1 MTKYYHIMRKLIFLL
16 TAGIIFNTISGQES
30 NKIILLKP
38 DKTKGVSVMQA
49 FDVRASVREWSP
61 QKLSLQE
68 LSDLL
73 WAANGINR
81 PEEGKRTAP
90 SAMNAQDIDI
100 YAFMEEGIYFY
111 DAKLHILNPVAAG
124 NYMDLPGKTDAPV
137 NLVLVSDVSRFR
149 AGTDSLKLIW
159 ASMDCGIVS
168 QNIALFCAGTGLKTR
183 PRAGFPGLSRIRELL
198 QLKNTQ
204 LILLNHPVGYGKE

>member
-1 MTKYYHIMRKLIFLL
+1 MKKLISLL
-16 TAGIIFNTISGQES
+16 TGILVFTLVTGQETDT
-30 NKIILLKP
+30 IVLLQP
-38 DKTKGVSVMQA
+38 DKTKGLPLMQA
-49 FDVRASVREWSP
+49 FNARASVREWSQ
-61 QKLSLQE
+61 QKLSSQE

-81 PEEGKRTAP
+81 PEEGKRTAA

-100 YAFMEEGIYFY
+100 FAFMEEGIYFY
-111 DAKLHILNPVAAG
+111 DARQHALNPVVTG

-137 NLVLVSDVSRFR
+137 NLVLVSDISRFR
-149 AGTDSLKLIW
+149 SGTDSLKLIW

-183 PRAGFPGLSRIRELL
+183 PRAGFPGAAKIRELL
-198 QLKNTQ
+198 KLKDTQ
-204 LILLNHPVGYGKE
+204 YLLLNHPVGYEKK

>member
-1 MTKYYHIMRKLIFLL
+1 MKIVGFSFCFLL
-16 TAGIIFNTISGQES
+16 ICNSFTGQEPGT
-30 NKIILLKP
+30 IILPKP
-38 DKTKGVSVMQA
+38 DKTRGLPIMQA
-49 FDVRASVREWSP
+49 FDARASVREWSS
-61 QKLSLQE
+61 QKLTQQD

-81 PEEGKRTAP
+81 PDEGKRTAP

-100 YAFMEEGIYFY
+100 YAFMEEGIYLY
-111 DAKLHILNPVAAG
+111 DPKQHALNQVVSG
-124 NYMDLPGKTDAPV
+124 NFMDLPGKTDAPV
-137 NLVLVSDVSRFR
+137 NIVMVSDVSRFR

-183 PRAGFPGLSRIRELL
+183 PRAGFPGALKIRELL
-198 QLKNTQ
+198 KLKETQ
-204 LILLNHPVGYGKE
+204 LLLLNNPVGYEKK

>member
-1 MTKYYHIMRKLIFLL
+1 MIKYNRIMRKLIFLL
-16 TAGIIFNTISGQES
+16 TAGMIFNSATGQEL
-30 NKIILLKP
+30 NNIILLKP
-38 DKTKGVSVMQA
+38 DKTKGLPVMQA

-61 QKLSLQE
+61 QKLALQE

-81 PEEGKRTAP
+81 PDEGKRTAP

-111 DAKLHILNPVAAG
+111 DAQKHLLTPVASG
-124 NYMDLPGKTDAPV
+124 NHMDLAGKTDAPV
-137 NLVLVSDVSRFR
+137 NLVLVSDISRFR
-149 AGTDSLKLIW
+149 AGTDSLRLVW

-183 PRAGFPGLSRIRELL
+183 PRAGFPGATKIRELL

-204 LILLNHPVGYGKE
+204 LLLLNHPVGYGKE